1 MKIALS
7 VDHYKDK
14 TKKTKRV
21 MMVGITTDIP
31 GMEKIQ
37 TVAELPDDS
46 ILAKELDMIVTEML
60 ALKKEAIGKENKKKL
75 TTKKKTNEKIN
86 ISKKTR

>member
-1 MKIALS
+1 MRIALS
-7 VDHYKDK
+7 IDHYEDK

-21 MMVGITTDIP
+21 MMVGVTTDIP

-37 TVAELPDDS
+37 TVGELPKNS
-46 ILAKELDMIVTEML
+46 PLAKEIDIIVTEML
-60 ALKKEAIGKENKKKL
+60 KLKKDAIGKENKKKL

-86 ISKKTR
+86 ISK